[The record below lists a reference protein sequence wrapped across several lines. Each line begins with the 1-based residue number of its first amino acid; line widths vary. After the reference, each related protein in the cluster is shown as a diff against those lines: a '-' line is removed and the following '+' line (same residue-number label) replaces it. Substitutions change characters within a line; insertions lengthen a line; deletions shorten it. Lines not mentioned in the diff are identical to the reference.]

1 MKWKAYVPL
10 AVALVLGLFAARMA
24 MNLVGVEAPKIVAA
38 TNFTPIVVAG
48 RDIEAGTAL
57 AETDLATMK
66 VDSNALPDNAT
77 VMRAVIEYQQLFGGS
92 QYRSHLRH
100 MRRTALQVMRGLSDF
115 QPRLVGAAV
124 SGAAHAAHRVQLHV
138 FHEKAE
144 ALDIFLHDRGL
155 AYEAGDR
162 RYRYAD
168 GREREIPLVS
178 FEAEGMGVDIA
189 VFPID
194 EQRRAPLNP
203 ADGLAYQRLDTA
215 AVEALLQ
222 NTQ

>member
-1 MKWKAYVPL
+1 MAKQGSGPHYELAQEAARVICESLITDYRLAKQKA
-10 AVALVLGLFAARMA
+10 AERLGLGPRA
-24 MNLVGVEAPKIVAA
+24 
-38 TNFTPIVVAG
+38 
-48 RDIEAGTAL
+48 
-57 AETDLATMK
+57 
-66 VDSNALPDNAT
+66 ALPDNAT

-144 ALDIFLHDRGL
+144 ALDVFLHDRGL

-203 ADGLAYQRLDTA
+203 ADGLAYQRLDAA